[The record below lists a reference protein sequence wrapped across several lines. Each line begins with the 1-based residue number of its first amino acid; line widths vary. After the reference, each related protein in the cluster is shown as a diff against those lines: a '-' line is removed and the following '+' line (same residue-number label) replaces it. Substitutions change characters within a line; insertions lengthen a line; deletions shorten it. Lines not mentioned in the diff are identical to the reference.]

1 MMNPLTRE
9 TRRGPARRHLAGT
22 EDGLGRRWPRAADA
36 AVAPEMV
43 AKQLGEVLIKIVR
56 GGGGLQAYIEEWVSS
71 QRGWKDRSAVG
82 WRGGPSTDGELQVG
96 WLNVFTRKEG
106 REDGGGGEREQRLHS
121 RSSSASPLHR
131 SAEGWRRRVMV

>member
-1 MMNPLTRE
+1 MNPLTRE

-56 GGGGLQAYIEEWVSS
+56 GGGGGGCRLTLRSGSRV
-71 QRGWKDRSAVG
+71 RG
-82 WRGGPSTDGELQVG
+82 DGRIG
-96 WLNVFTRKEG
+96 APW
-106 REDGGGGEREQRLHS
+106 DGGEDLQRMES
-121 RSSSASPLHR
+121 YRWD
-131 SAEGWRRRVMV
+131 G